1 MVNKKLIPET
11 LLPDCPDTCRDV
23 IKTPRLTIRR
33 LTLADAA
40 FIYDLVNQPSWL
52 KFIGDKG
59 INNLQDAQTYI
70 QSIFELYQ
78 KYGFGLYRV
87 EISANAESIG
97 ICGLVK
103 RESLQDFDI
112 GFALL
117 SQHEGNGYALESA
130 SAILRL
136 AKDTF
141 KLSRIAAICTPD
153 NHSSIKLI
161 EKLGFQLESSTSLD
175 TNGKSLK
182 LFTVTLG

>member
-1 MVNKKLIPET
+1 LNVAET
-11 LLPDCPDTCRDV
+11 A
-23 IKTPRLTIRR
+23 RLTIRR

-40 FIYDLVNQPSWL
+40 FIYELVNQPSWL
-52 KFIGDKG
+52 RFIGDKG
-59 INNLQDAQTYI
+59 VNNLQDAQTYI
-70 QSIFELYQ
+70 QSILDVYT

-87 EISANAESIG
+87 EKNSSGEAIG

-117 SQHEGNGYALESA
+117 SQHEGNGYAFESA
-130 SAILRL
+130 SALLRL
-136 AKDTF
+136 AKNTF

-161 EKLGFQLESSTSLD
+161 EKLEFHLEPSILLD
-175 TNGKSLK
+175 SNQKPLK
-182 LFTVTLG
+182 FFTITFNR